1 MKLSKISLA
10 WVRIS
15 ILCITVM
22 AAVILV
28 SRQPGVE
35 KLLKK
40 IMTPVLTASEQ
51 KWSLEQDKTY
61 TLCGHSEMLKNDYKS
76 LKDLQTVISG
86 HQGRLVN
93 QGRPG
98 NQGYLGNQGF
108 RLKRIS
114 GHLHVYAIDVMDY
127 CVNCRNYQFLGV
139 VEQSVAVI
147 RGTPEKP
154 GPIQEKTALK
164 IEDLPQ
170 LELEDLQKGIPF
182 KNGNEKLQ
190 LIEGLKGLSAN

>member
-22 AAVILV
+22 VTVIV
-28 SRQPGVE
+28 ISRQPGVE
-35 KLLKK
+35 KLMKK

-86 HQGRLVN
+86 YQGRH
-93 QGRPG
+93 G
-98 NQGYLGNQGF
+98 NQSYQGNISRLGNISC

-114 GHLHVYAIDVMDY
+114 GHLYVYALDIRDY

-154 GPIQEKTALK
+154 GPIQEKTVLK